1 MPFKKDDDRINRNG
15 RPVGSKNK
23 GQLRDFIAGVLD
35 LNKEKFQESL
45 SGLKNAEFVK
55 LYLEAMQYALP
66 KLKAIEINETATLE
80 QFLRMTPDERSEL
93 INELQNKLN
102 NGK

>member
-1 MPFKKDDDRINRNG
+1 MPFIKGDPKINKTG
-15 RPVGSKNK
+15 RPVGAKNK
-23 GQLRDFIAGVLD
+23 NELRDFVTGVLD

-66 KLKAIEINETATLE
+66 KLKAIEVNETATLE
-80 QFLRMTPDERSEL
+80 QFLRMTPEERLEL